1 MTAAT
6 PTKPRILLADDHRV
20 LLDSL
25 VASLAPHYEI
35 VAQVEALAS
44 LREAIERTAPDVV
57 LLDLLFD
64 GESALPLLR
73 DLLADPTIRARFVVL
88 SGAENPTLVG
98 STTTSGIM
106 AFVPKEVGVEE
117 LRRAIDAALVGE
129 RYAIEGG
136 GGHDTAA
143 PVESAVWVG
152 GVKLRRRQVEVV
164 GLLLS
169 GLERGG
175 IAARLS
181 LSKDAVDYHLKNV
194 RKRLGF
200 HSSRQVLSWAA
211 EHREEFRSAGHPRHS
226 SAAKMPPRPS
236 PPPTA

>member
-6 PTKPRILLADDHRV
+6 PTKPRILLADDHRI

-25 VASLAPHYEI
+25 VASLTPHYQI

-57 LLDLLFD
+57 LLDLLFG

-98 STTTSGIM
+98 STATSGIM

-129 RYAIEGG
+129 RYARDVGEGRDAAEPIEG
-136 GGHDTAA
+136 
-143 PVESAVWVG
+143 AVWVG
-152 GVKLRRRQVEVV
+152 GVKLRRRQVEVIW
-164 GLLLS
+164 LLLA

-181 LSKDAVDYHLKNV
+181 LTKDAVDYHLKNV

-211 EHREEFRSAGHPRHS
+211 EHLEEFRSAGHSGHS
-226 SAAKMPPRPS
+226 PAARMPPPPS
-236 PPPTA
+236 IA

>member
-1 MTAAT
+1 MTDPT
-6 PTKPRILLADDHRV
+6 PAKRKILLADDHRV

-35 VAQVEALAS
+35 VAQVETLAA
-44 LREAIERTAPDVV
+44 LREAIERTGPDVV
-57 LLDLLFD
+57 LLDLLFN

-117 LRRAIDAALVGE
+117 LRRAIDAAVAGE
-129 RYAIEGG
+129 RYAVEAGRGRDAAEPIE
-136 GGHDTAA
+136 T
-143 PVESAVWVG
+143 AVWVG

-164 GLLLS
+164 WLLLA

-181 LSKDAVDYHLKNV
+181 LSKNAVDYHLKNV
-194 RKRLGF
+194 RRRLGF
-200 HSSRQVLSWAA
+200 HSSRQVLAWAA
-211 EHREEFRSAGHPRHS
+211 EHREEFRSAGDPGH
-226 SAAKMPPRPS
+226 
-236 PPPTA
+236 